1 MRFFTFLSLLLAL
14 LVVAPAG
21 LAAPPTDATKAALE
35 KFKQAQKSF
44 DAKDYAQTL
53 ELARAALE
61 VTGSPNA
68 RLYVARALRE
78 LGQLPEAYTEL
89 EHTLRDAREAAKKDA
104 KYEPTRDAA
113 AAELALLDQR
123 VGKVI
128 VALVD
133 PPPGVKVELNGK
145 ALDPTQVG
153 QPVAVAPGD
162 VVARAQGE
170 GAAMVEKQIQIAAG
184 ATQTITLVFKEAAP
198 AAAPVARPEPVRDRG
213 VPAKKGGELRT
224 VGYVLA
230 GVGVAG
236 IAVFAVTGAMASSKY
251 GELED
256 ACGSTRCTDPK
267 YADTVDSGKRL
278 ETISNVGLIAGGVG
292 LLAGGALIVFGGPKE
307 QKSSA
312 GIRGTPGGLSLEY
325 VRRF

>member
-1 MRFFTFLSLLLAL
+1 MRFVSFLSLLLCL
-14 LVVAPAG
+14 IF
-21 LAAPPTDATKAALE
+21 AAPPCLGDAKLALE
-35 KFKQAQKSF
+35 KFKQAQKAY
-44 DAKDYAQTL
+44 DAKDYAQAL

-61 VTGSPNA
+61 GTGSPNA

-78 LGQLPEAYTEL
+78 LGQLPEAHGEL
-89 EHTLRDAREAAKKDA
+89 ERTLRDARDAAKTDA

-133 PPPGVKVELNGK
+133 PPPGAKVELNGK
-145 ALDPTQVG
+145 ALDATQIG

-162 VVARAQGE
+162 VLARAHGD
-170 GAAMVEKQIQIAAG
+170 GAVAVEKQIQIAAG

-198 AAAPVARPEPVRDRG
+198 AAVAPVAPEPSRDRG
-213 VPAKKGGELRT
+213 PPAKQGGSLRT

-236 IAVFAVTGAMASSKY
+236 IAVFAVTGSMASSKY

-278 ETISNVGLIAGGVG
+278 ETIANVGLIAGGVG
-292 LLAGGALIVFGGPKE
+292 LLGGGALILFGGPKE

-312 GIRGTPGGLSLEY
+312 GLRGTPGGMSFEY